1 VKAWLVAAMVGTAAP
16 ALAGAG
22 RAGPLADALS
32 RHGEADIAALRA
44 QRSSADARCTLGAIY
59 AKLGDLPR
67 AALFLDG
74 CDAAKLA
81 PDIADA
87 VARADADVQ
96 RALRA
101 SQLSSISIDSDPP
114 GLAVETDALPGEAIT
129 TPATVWARAGTYYV
143 KGNTQTTTM
152 LHLERH
158 TRASV
163 VLDNHP
169 HTAQHAPR
177 THTVDFLDEPTDP
190 ANTTPPPAQKHPS
203 LLPCKYTGCDTHS
216 GETLDDPFA
225 LHTDRVPGLPDF
237 ALGARV
243 GTSAA
248 FHDGASRIAPAFAI
262 DGRMRAGRFPGLGPA
277 VVDVRL
283 DWAPRGGGEDGNFQA
298 FGASAQYGIVL
309 FAPRAAWLTWFGGIR
324 GELRTNTLA
333 TMPGPRTA
341 LGYTTA
347 LELALRSL
355 PITIGVRYD
364 QDREQA
370 LIVEIGCEL
379 RDGLQ

>member
-1 VKAWLVAAMVGTAAP
+1 VKGWLVAAIVGTAAP

-32 RHGEADIAALRA
+32 RHGEADITALRA
-44 QRSSADARCTLGAIY
+44 QARTSADARCTLGAIY

-74 CDAAKLA
+74 CDGAKLD

-101 SQLSSISIDSDPP
+101 SQLSAISIDSDPP

-143 KGNTQTTTM
+143 KGNTQTTM
-152 LHLERH
+152 LQLERH

-169 HTAQHAPR
+169 HSAQHPAR

-190 ANTTPPPAQKHPS
+190 TNTGPPPTQKHPS
-203 LLPCKYTGCDTHS
+203 LLPCKYTGCDTHA

-225 LHTDRVPGLPDF
+225 LHAARVPGLPDF

-248 FHDGASRIAPAFAI
+248 FHDGASRIAMALAV

-283 DWAPRGGGEDGNFQA
+283 DWAPRGTASSTDGSFEA

-309 FAPRAAWLTWFGGIR
+309 FAPRAAWLTWLGGIR
-324 GELRTNTLA
+324 GELRTDQ

-355 PITIGVRYD
+355 PITLGVRYD

-370 LIVEIGCEL
+370 LIVEIGFDL
-379 RDGLQ
+379 RDGVH